1 MNGVPALWHTLP
13 LRWASFHACSHVC
26 LLPWCLKLC
35 FCKILMA
42 CVMSMVIRM
51 CSLSSWDHVSGRTTP
66 GFSSSVSLSLQL
78 LSPPHACAVCRKHV
92 SLPSF
97 SAGGIP
103 RGSWLKP
110 WDMAVRSAA
119 FEAGEVSK
127 LSGLCLPCFLAR
139 DYTRHVL
146 LFRRRVT
153 YRHLT

>member
-1 MNGVPALWHTLP
+1 MVLEIVLLQNLDGVRHVNGYTDVFFEL
-13 LRWASFHACSHVC
+13 LRPCCRENDARLLVVC
-26 LLPWCLKLC
+26 
-35 FCKILMA
+35 FAFAAAAVAAA
-42 CVMSMVIRM
+42 CV
-51 CSLSSWDHVSGRTTP
+51 
-66 GFSSSVSLSLQL
+66 
-78 LSPPHACAVCRKHV
+78 CRV
-92 SLPSF
+92 QETCF
-97 SAGGIP
+97 FAIVSAGGIP

-146 LFRRRVT
+146 LFRRRVP